1 MRALT
6 SLRDTLLVARFELLR
21 NLRTWRAVA
30 LCALYLTATA
40 GGAYIF
46 TRGLLAMET
55 AAAEVLMVPATE
67 KPGAMTDKLIER
79 GDIEKLVGEM
89 VSDDSDVVERLM
101 RWPLL
106 TWFHVWLAMLL
117 IPFLAVTTSA
127 ECIALDLRSRAL
139 RYECVRTGRL
149 EFVFGRF
156 LGQVLLM
163 SAASLLSVT
172 GTWVV
177 GMTAMVGNDPLELAG
192 TLLSVTPLVIA
203 LTLPFVGV
211 GVAFSQVTTS
221 PNVARVL
228 GLIAVVGSWMVTGL
242 AYELSDGWAW
252 WFWSPLQYALP
263 QEWMWMLWKPF
274 PQWAL
279 ATAVLVVLGMTV
291 TALGFPFFH
300 RRDL

>member
-1 MRALT
+1 MKATT
-6 SLRDTLLVARFELLR
+6 SLRDTLLVARYELLR

-30 LCALYLTATA
+30 LCALYLTASA

-55 AAAEVLMVPATE
+55 AAAGVLMVPATE

-89 VSDDSDVVERLM
+89 VSDDSDVIERLM

-117 IPFLAVTTSA
+117 IPFVAVTSAA
-127 ECIALDLRSRAL
+127 ECIAVDMQSRAV

-163 SAASLLSVT
+163 GAASLLSVA
-172 GTWVV
+172 GTWFV
-177 GMTAMVGNDPLELAG
+177 GMTAMVGNHPLELLSS
-192 TLLSVTPLVIA
+192 LLYVTPLVVA
-203 LTLPFVGV
+203 LTLPFIGV
-211 GVAFSQVTTS
+211 GVAFSQITAS

-228 GLIAVVGSWMVTGL
+228 GLITVVGSWMVWGL
-242 AYELSDGWAW
+242 AHELEGGWAW
-252 WFWSPLQYALP
+252 WFWGPLQYAMP
-263 QEWMWMLWKPF
+263 QEWMWKSWQPF
-274 PQWAL
+274 PEWCIAAAIMAL
-279 ATAVLVVLGMTV
+279 LGMTF
-291 TALGFPFFH
+291 TAFGFPLFH

>member
-1 MRALT
+1 MLT
-6 SLRDTLLVARFELLR
+6 SLRDTLLVARYELLR
-21 NLRTWRAVA
+21 NLRTWRAIA
-30 LCALYLTATA
+30 LCALYLTAST

-101 RWPLL
+101 QWPLL

-117 IPFLAVTTSA
+117 IPFMAVTSAA
-127 ECIALDLRSRAL
+127 ECIAVDMQSRAV
-139 RYECVRTGRL
+139 RFECVRTGRM

-156 LGQVLLM
+156 LGQVMLM
-163 SAASLLSVT
+163 AAASLLSVA
-172 GTWVV
+172 GTWTV
-177 GMTAMVGNDPLELAG
+177 GMTAMVGNSPLELAAS
-192 TLLSVTPLVIA
+192 LLFLTPLVVG
-203 LTLPFVGV
+203 LTLPFIGM

-228 GLIAVVGSWMVTGL
+228 GLIAVVGSWMMWGL
-242 AYELSDGWAW
+242 AHELEDGWAW
-252 WFWSPLQYALP
+252 WFWSPLQYAMP
-263 QEWMWMLWKPF
+263 QEWMWKLWQPF
-274 PQWAL
+274 PEWAL
-279 ATAVLVVLGMTV
+279 AAAVLALLGMTF
-291 TALGFPFFH
+291 TAFGFPLFH

>member
-6 SLRDTLLVARFELLR
+6 SLRDTLLVARYELLR
-21 NLRTWRAVA
+21 NLRTWRAIA

-79 GDIEKLVGEM
+79 GDIEELVGEM
-89 VSDDSDVVERLM
+89 VSDDSDVIERLM

-117 IPFLAVTTSA
+117 IPFVAVTTAA
-127 ECIALDLRSRAL
+127 ECIAVDMRSRAM

-149 EFVFGRF
+149 EFVFGRM

-163 SAASLLSVT
+163 AAASLLSVT

-177 GMTAMVGNDPLELAG
+177 GMTAMVGNDPLELAAS
-192 TLLSVTPLVIA
+192 LLVVTPLVVG
-203 LTLPFVGV
+203 LTLPFIGV
-211 GVAFSQVTTS
+211 GVAFSQVTSS

-228 GLIAVVGSWMVTGL
+228 GLITTVGSWMVWGL
-242 AYELSDGWAW
+242 AHQLEDGWAW

-263 QEWMWMLWKPF
+263 HEWMWKLWQPF
-274 PQWAL
+274 PEWGIAV
-279 ATAVLVVLGMTV
+279 AVLALLGMTFAAV
-291 TALGFPFFH
+291 GFPLFH